1 MESVRCMSVL
11 LVGRPV
17 FPENQLK
24 IVPDYACMMRFSKLW
39 TRQRYENQLIWRL
52 VQCLSLCN
60 RPCGI
65 AMASG
70 GAWTYLFGDQSPD
83 LSVNSILE
91 YLSIYLKSSRG
102 EMLRIVRPAS
112 LRESIFGRIPPLIDG
127 R

>member
-1 MESVRCMSVL
+1 
-11 LVGRPV
+11 
-17 FPENQLK
+17 
-24 IVPDYACMMRFSKLW
+24 
-39 TRQRYENQLIWRL
+39 
-52 VQCLSLCN
+52 
-60 RPCGI
+60 
-65 AMASG
+65 MASG